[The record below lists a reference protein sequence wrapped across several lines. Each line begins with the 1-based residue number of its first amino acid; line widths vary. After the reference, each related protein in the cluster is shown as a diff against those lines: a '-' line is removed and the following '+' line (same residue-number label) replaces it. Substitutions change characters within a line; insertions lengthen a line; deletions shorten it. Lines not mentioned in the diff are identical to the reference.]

1 MSVRSTTLWVL
12 SSILLT
18 TSFLGLAPVAPAAS
32 PVSHELYPLQPGEQ
46 LLDAIPRPRGGTYL
60 VVGRQAQRIIEVP
73 IAVPG
78 PGDFALFPTVN
89 FGGTNTRTTT
99 FSAYSLVLRPTAIV
113 RLGLDNEEV
122 SRIPLVT
129 SPWVSFRKALVDADG
144 SLIVLLNTSMP
155 GLPLVNP
162 LFPLE
167 IPPTPEPPAAT
178 LPGSYGY
185 LLKTNAAGSRIDR
198 STLIGGTGNS
208 LPTFS
213 NAMGTEI
220 TDITQDGAGN
230 LYLTGSTSHPDF
242 PVSPTAAK
250 VNPRFDL
257 EGKGSEGF
265 LMKLSRNLDRL
276 IYSTFLGSDEVLP
289 YDCTGLGPP
298 FVNRS
303 HFSRGYAVKVNQQ
316 QQAIV
321 YASTN
326 GKPIP
331 VTLGAFQATDSP
343 GIPACQNPPPVL
355 NNPFRNQLPIS
366 LLRFSADGGTLL
378 SSAYLGRSGLTGLA
392 NARGAALQLQA
403 SGTVLVALD
412 QASTNPGAALR
423 LLRLDSSLSTV
434 LLQHDLAT
442 NGYPILGRTLTTQPD
457 GSLWLSGTL
466 WPNSFRVPIGSQQPP
481 SNLVDRIG
489 SVPFTVR
496 LGSDLLLRLSAN
508 NLQPEAAYLLPMGT
522 STAGIRTTAAG
533 LQLYSASGGRISIPA
548 SGSVSPAVLGTA
560 NAAGLSAK
568 PTVSPYEFLSLYG
581 EGIGPATGAGAAFN
595 AQGDLPTLLGG
606 VRVWLD
612 GVAAPLLYTGNG
624 QINLIAPAQLADRA
638 PGSRVLLEVERDGTI
653 IANAPL
659 RATAWDI
666 HPFRHTSPERI
677 GDVIVLNQDG
687 TVNGTLN
694 PAARGEAV
702 TLFLNGGGAPLDRFP
717 AGRRVA
723 SARPFSTLT
732 PRMESARDD
741 FLPIPGPSPMV
752 PWPVEYFGAAP
763 TLAAGTLQLNLRVPQ
778 DLAFAIHPLDFDEA
792 WATLQFTAS
801 DADPE
806 EEPIAPPIRVNVWL
820 KP

>member
-1 MSVRSTTLWVL
+1 MSLRSSTLWLL
-12 SSILLT
+12 SVILLT
-18 TSFLGLAPVAPAAS
+18 ASVLGLASSAPAAS
-32 PVSHELYPLQPGEQ
+32 PVSHEVYPLQPGEQ

-60 VVGRQAQRIIEVP
+60 VVGRQAQRTIEVP
-73 IAVPG
+73 IALPG
-78 PGDFALFPTVN
+78 PGDFNLFPTLN
-89 FGGTNTRTTT
+89 FGGTNTTTTT
-99 FSAYSLVLRPTAIV
+99 FSAFSFVIRPTAIV
-113 RLGLDNEEV
+113 RLGLDNDEV
-122 SRIPLVT
+122 SRIPLDA
-129 SPWVSFRKALVDADG
+129 SPWVSFRQALVDADG

-167 IPPTPEPPAAT
+167 IPPMPEPPATT
-178 LPGSYGY
+178 LPVSYGY
-185 LLKTNAAGSRIDR
+185 LLKTNAAGTRIDR
-198 STLIGGTGNS
+198 STLIGGAGPALS
-208 LPTFS
+208 AS
-213 NAMGTEI
+213 SIAMGTEI

-257 EGKGSEGF
+257 EGKGAEGF

-276 IYSTFLGSDEVLP
+276 IYSTFLGSDEILP

-298 FVNRS
+298 VQPRS

-326 GKPIP
+326 GKPLP
-331 VTLGAFQATDSP
+331 VTAGAFQAPDTPGSP
-343 GIPACQNPPPVL
+343 SCQNPPPVL
-355 NNPFRNQLPIS
+355 NNPFRNQLGIS

-378 SSAYLGRSGLTGLA
+378 ASAYLGRSALTGLA
-392 NARGAALQLQA
+392 NASGDALQLQA
-403 SGTVLVALD
+403 GGTVMAALD
-412 QASTNPGAALR
+412 EALTNPGAALR
-423 LLRLDSSLSTV
+423 LVRLDASLSTV

-442 NGYPILGRTLTTQPD
+442 NGYPILCRTLTVQPD

-466 WPNSFRVPIGSQQPP
+466 WPSTARVPLGSQQQP
-481 SNLVDRIG
+481 SNPVDRIG

-508 NLQPEAAYLLPMGT
+508 NLQPEAAYLMPVGT

-533 LQLYSASGGRISIPA
+533 VQLHSASGGRISIPA

-560 NAAGLSAK
+560 NAAGLSVK
-568 PTVSPYEFLSLYG
+568 TTVSPYEFLSLYG
-581 EGIGPATGAGAAFN
+581 EGIGPATGVGAAFN

-606 VRVWLD
+606 VRVWID

-638 PGSRVLLEVERDGTI
+638 PGSRVLLEVERDGAIVATV
-653 IANAPL
+653 PL
-659 RATAWDI
+659 RATDWDI
-666 HPFRHTSPERI
+666 HPFRHTSQERI

-687 TVNGTLN
+687 TLNSTLN

-702 TLFLNGGGAPLDRFP
+702 TLFLNGGGAPLDRCP
-717 AGRRVA
+717 AGRRIA
-723 SARPFSTLT
+723 SARPFSTLA
-732 PRMESARDD
+732 PRIESARDY
-741 FLPIPGPSPMV
+741 FLPVPDNSLMV

-778 DLAFAIHPLDFDEA
+778 ELAFPSHPIEFDMAEA
-792 WATLQFTAS
+792 SLQFTAP

-806 EEPIAPPIRVNVWL
+806 EEPITPPIRVNVWL
-820 KP
+820 NP